1 VDVQVL
7 EAHLAQDQVEGLS
20 EVHKQAQQEV
30 HQDPGLVAAHRGLVQ
45 LEGQIV
51 GLLEQGLQEDLPE
64 VHPAAQQARAQFVAQ
79 TQEVPPEVDLLHAA
93 LLKERK

>member
-1 VDVQVL
+1 MQVL

-30 HQDPGLVAAHRGLVQ
+30 HQDPGLVAAHPGPVQ
-45 LEGQIV
+45 LGGQIV
-51 GLLEQGLQEDLPE
+51 GLLEQDLQEDPPA
-64 VHPAAQQARAQFVAQ
+64 VHPAVQQARALFVAQ
-79 TQEVPPEVDLLHAA
+79 IQEVLPEADLPQAD